1 MTIFFDI
8 DTCLKFLNDMIV
20 SNAFDN
26 NAMLLSFIEK
36 PDIIY
41 VVLYERQWYLSL
53 FSERL
58 KPDIHVYIYRALEL
72 TVLPVFTLQLNSF

>member
-1 MTIFFDI
+1 MLKQYMTIFFDI

-26 NAMLLSFIEK
+26 NALLLSFIEK
-36 PDIIY
+36 PDIIN

-53 FSERL
+53 FL
-58 KPDIHVYIYRALEL
+58 KDLEL